1 MGRLM
6 RIRVVLYMAVLVCSL
21 SLIAGCAKQRTKLLL
36 KKANNRLQEAQ
47 KHEAEKYAANLLEQ
61 SRTNVNAANQQL
73 NARQYGNA
81 LERAKTAVSLAEQ
94 TLTQSK
100 TQRANV
106 KINDAKAAI
115 DVADL
120 NEGSKED
127 PERYEK
133 IQELYAKAKERLA
146 KDKWDRVIELSEEV
160 ISEVDLLLRRL
171 SNRAERK
178 MQDAKNALSEMRTQ
192 EVHKYAPE
200 YIIEVTDYITT
211 IENMI
216 SVRRDYLG
224 AISQSDRAVSKAE
237 EGILKTKEKKY

>member
-1 MGRLM
+1 MNPEPACGGVEKGRSPRGDALGGVGRGDEQETKAEDM
-6 RIRVVLYMAVLVCSL
+6 SMRRLIRIRVVLYMAALVCSL

-94 TLTQSK
+94 TLAKSK
-100 TQRANV
+100 TQRASV

-120 NEGSKED
+120 NQGSKED
-127 PERYEK
+127 AERYEK

-146 KDKWDRVIELSEEV
+146 KDKWDKVIELSEEV
-160 ISEVDLLLRRL
+160 ISEVDLLLKRL
-171 SNRAERK
+171 SNSAERK
-178 MQDAKNALSEMRTQ
+178 MRDAKNA
-192 EVHKYAPE
+192 YAG
-200 YIIEVTDYITT
+200 
-211 IENMI
+211 
-216 SVRRDYLG
+216 S
-224 AISQSDRAVSKAE
+224 SQVCP
-237 EGILKTKEKKY
+237 